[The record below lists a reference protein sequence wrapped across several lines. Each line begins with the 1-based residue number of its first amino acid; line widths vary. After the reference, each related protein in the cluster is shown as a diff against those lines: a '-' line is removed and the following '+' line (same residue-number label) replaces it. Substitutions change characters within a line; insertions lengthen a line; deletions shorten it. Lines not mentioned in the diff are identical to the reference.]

1 MRICILFKYEVKVDV
16 RLTVWIGPLLA
27 EEIKRLVKSTEI
39 IKEDDEK
46 WPKRNVSGRQE
57 LEIRIDNEHIN
68 FEVREAM

>member
-1 MRICILFKYEVKVDV
+1 MRICLLFKYVVKVDV
-16 RLTVWIGPLLA
+16 TLIVWIGPLLA

>member
-68 FEVREAM
+68 FEVREPM

>member
-1 MRICILFKYEVKVDV
+1 MRICLLFKYVVKVDV
-16 RLTVWIGPLLA
+16 RLIVWIGPLLA

-57 LEIRIDNEHIN
+57 LVIRIDNEHIN

>member
-1 MRICILFKYEVKVDV
+1 MRICLLFKYVVKVDV
-16 RLTVWIGPLLA
+16 RLIVWIGPLLA

>member
-1 MRICILFKYEVKVDV
+1 MRICLLFKYVVKVDV
-16 RLTVWIGPLLA
+16 RLIVWIGPLLA

-68 FEVREAM
+68 FEVREPM